1 MQDDEAVGRA
11 RDYRLRMPK
20 QPPRK
25 SARGDGALAR
35 ALALVRDLRARCPWD
50 RAQTRETLRPYLVEE
65 ALDLDQALK
74 HGEPVE
80 LRDELGDLLLHLA
93 FQIVVGEEK
102 REFDAE
108 TVTRAL
114 EEKMWRRHP
123 KLFGDSQTSDH
134 EGWERMKKRE
144 RGAGSGTLRGLP
156 PSLPPLLRAY
166 RLQERAAGVGF
177 DWPDAKGPMQKV
189 KEEIGELEVEM
200 RDAGSGMR
208 DSLQD
213 EIGDLL
219 FAVVNLARKLAIDPR
234 AARRGHR
241 PRWTRRARQTVGRGE
256 DSVLVGIELLGP
268 RHHHDE
274 RMQDVQHLHGRPLR
288 REDLGEPAVHV
299 RAFVRAAAAQHDAL
313 LRHPLEHHLTR
324 NGAGLR
330 DLATARALPRRGRAA
345 HHPTR
350 AVHRRIQRA
359 RLQVPHLG
367 RVRRDAL
374 DDHGVVTHGASH
386 EPFLARKG
394 RRRTLAHDIE
404 GLAAVLLTPG
414 EVVMVVNQLLL
425 PPAEQLDHFAR
436 DPLAPGV
443 GVASGQVHE
452 LPVGV
457 PHRARDVEQGLAL
470 RHALAPRAVLP
481 ERKKAVRYA

>member
-11 RDYRLRMPK
+11 CDYRLRMPK
-20 QPPRK
+20 QPPRE

-65 ALDLDQALK
+65 ALELDQALR
-74 HGEPVE
+74 HGEPAA

-156 PSLPPLLRAY
+156 PSLPPLFSLPSSTSRVNWRSTPRGARAGD
-166 RLQERAAGVGF
+166 RQIPAAVRGCRAA
-177 DWPDAKGPMQKV
+177 
-189 KEEIGELEVEM
+189 
-200 RDAGSGMR
+200 R
-208 DSLQD
+208 
-213 EIGDLL
+213 
-219 FAVVNLARKLAIDPR
+219 R
-234 AARRGHR
+234 AARRGDR

-256 DSVLVGIELLGP
+256 GSVLVGIELLGP

-274 RMQDVQHLHGRPLR
+274 RMQNVQHLHGRPLC

-299 RAFVRAAAAQHDAL
+299 RAFVRAPAAQHDAL
-313 LRHPLEHHLTR
+313 LRH
-324 NGAGLR
+324 
-330 DLATARALPRRGRAA
+330 
-345 HHPTR
+345 
-350 AVHRRIQRA
+350 
-359 RLQVPHLG
+359 
-367 RVRRDAL
+367 
-374 DDHGVVTHGASH
+374 
-386 EPFLARKG
+386 
-394 RRRTLAHDIE
+394 
-404 GLAAVLLTPG
+404 
-414 EVVMVVNQLLL
+414 
-425 PPAEQLDHFAR
+425 
-436 DPLAPGV
+436 
-443 GVASGQVHE
+443 
-452 LPVGV
+452 
-457 PHRARDVEQGLAL
+457 
-470 RHALAPRAVLP
+470 
-481 ERKKAVRYA
+481 

>member
-20 QPPRK
+20 QPPPE

-65 ALDLDQALK
+65 ALELDQALR
-74 HGEPVE
+74 HGEPAA

-123 KLFGDSQTSDH
+123 KLFGDAKPSDH
-134 EGWERMKKRE
+134 EGWERMKQRE
-144 RGAGSGTLRGLP
+144 RG
-156 PSLPPLLRAY
+156 
-166 RLQERAAGVGF
+166 AGVGF

-219 FAVVNLARKLAIDPR
+219 FAVVNLTRKLAIDPR
-234 AARRGHR
+234 AALERANDKFQRRFEAVERLAEQRG
-241 PRWTRRARQTVGRGE
+241 VDIGR
-256 DSVLVGIELLGP
+256 
-268 RHHHDE
+268 
-274 RMQDVQHLHGRPLR
+274 
-288 REDLGEPAVHV
+288 
-299 RAFVRAAAAQHDAL
+299 
-313 LRHPLEHHLTR
+313 
-324 NGAGLR
+324 AGL
-330 DLATARALPRRGRAA
+330 DE
-345 HHPTR
+345 
-350 AVHRRIQRA
+350 
-359 RLQVPHLG
+359 
-367 RVRRDAL
+367 L
-374 DDHGVVTHGASH
+374 DKLWD
-386 EPFLARKG
+386 
-394 RRRTLAHDIE
+394 
-404 GLAAVLLTPG
+404 
-414 EVVMVVNQLLL
+414 EV
-425 PPAEQLDHFAR
+425 
-436 DPLAPGV
+436 
-443 GVASGQVHE
+443 
-452 LPVGV
+452 
-457 PHRARDVEQGLAL
+457 
-470 RHALAPRAVLP
+470 
-481 ERKKAVRYA
+481 KAQSL